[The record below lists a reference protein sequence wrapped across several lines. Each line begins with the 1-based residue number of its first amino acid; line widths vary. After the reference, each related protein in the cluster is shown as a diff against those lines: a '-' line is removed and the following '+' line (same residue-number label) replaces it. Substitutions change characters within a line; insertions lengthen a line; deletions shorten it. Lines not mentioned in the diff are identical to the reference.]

1 MRRPITE
8 AELAYIRENVAT
20 KSSREMRIALGLEH
34 SWQLRY
40 RAKLAGVQLSRKIR
54 RNVHLQRKFTQ
65 QEKDWIAA
73 NYKHVSIYFIERFL
87 GVSRRA
93 LYRNL
98 HEMGYSKKQRV
109 QSTYQPIN
117 NQQNDI

>member
-1 MRRPITE
+1 MWRPITE

-65 QEKDWIAA
+65 QEKDWLAA
-73 NYKHVSIYFIERFL
+73 NYKHVSVAFIERFL
-87 GVSRRA
+87 RVSRRA

-98 HEMGYSKKQRV
+98 HEMGYSKRR

-117 NQQNDI
+117 NQ